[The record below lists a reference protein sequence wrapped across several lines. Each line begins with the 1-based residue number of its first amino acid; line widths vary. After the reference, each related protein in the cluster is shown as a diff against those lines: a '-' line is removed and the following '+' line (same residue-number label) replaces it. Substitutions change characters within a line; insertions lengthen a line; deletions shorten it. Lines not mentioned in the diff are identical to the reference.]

1 MGRCGD
7 GSHRGTGGHQAIVA
21 ARDPSGST
29 QKTAR
34 ASQPPRDCA
43 WIFKTIIPDIV
54 SRCYVKPARRRNPLF
69 NSMPHPA
76 RSTTL
81 KAFIFDLDGTL
92 IDSLAD
98 IAESINRML
107 DARAYPRCEVEVFK
121 QMVGDGMEKLVERA
135 LPEQVRDESLILT
148 CVEEYRAHY
157 DKLWN
162 EQTRPYEGIVDM
174 LAALKTRGVKLGVIS
189 NKAHRFTVPMTEHFF
204 GTGVFDHILG
214 QRNEVPRKPDA
225 AGAHEMAA
233 LLGLATAAM
242 AYVGDS
248 GIDMQFAKNS
258 GMRAVGV
265 RWGFRSE
272 AELREC
278 GADVIISRPDELF
291 DL

>member
-1 MGRCGD
+1 
-7 GSHRGTGGHQAIVA
+7 
-21 ARDPSGST
+21 
-29 QKTAR
+29 
-34 ASQPPRDCA
+34 
-43 WIFKTIIPDIV
+43 
-54 SRCYVKPARRRNPLF
+54 
-69 NSMPHPA
+69 MP
-76 RSTTL
+76 TL

-107 DARAYPRCEVEVFK
+107 EARGYPRCEKEVFK

-135 LPEQVRDESLILT
+135 LPVAVRSEELIKVCT
-148 CVEEYRAHY
+148 EEYRAQY
-157 DKLWN
+157 DLLWQA
-162 EQTRPYEGIVDM
+162 QTQPYEGIVAM
-174 LAALKTRGVKLGVIS
+174 LTELRSRGLKLGVIS

-204 GTGVFDHILG
+204 GAGVFDHILG
-214 QRNEVPRKPDA
+214 QRAEVPRKPDA

-233 LLGLATAAM
+233 FLGLPTHEM

-272 AELREC
+272 AELLEC
-278 GADVIISRPDELF
+278 GADVLISHPAELF
-291 DL
+291 DLR